1 MQCIGNYV
9 DPGQHCNSATAVI
22 FSDRPKWFRL
32 TKFHPLLGN
41 ILILQHFAS
50 HSARGGSME
59 AGGPRP
65 PVKFLSPP
73 VAPKKVQDKAVV
85 VACQNFQKACSALVV
100 ILMLSRFVTF

>member
-1 MQCIGNYV
+1 
-9 DPGQHCNSATAVI
+9 
-22 FSDRPKWFRL
+22 
-32 TKFHPLLGN
+32 
-41 ILILQHFAS
+41 
-50 HSARGGSME
+50 ME

-65 PVKFLSPP
+65 PVKFLPPPP